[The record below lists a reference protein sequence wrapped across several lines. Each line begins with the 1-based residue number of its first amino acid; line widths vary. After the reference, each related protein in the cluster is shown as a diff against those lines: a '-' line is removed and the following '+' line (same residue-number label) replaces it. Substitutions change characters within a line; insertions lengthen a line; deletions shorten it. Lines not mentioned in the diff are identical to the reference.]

1 MKKIFLIFTFLT
13 PLFFSL
19 LTPTQSYA
27 LDGNAS
33 SGFNEGLK
41 KVGGQAANRDAL
53 NSPIQS
59 VIEILFYVAG
69 VAAVIT
75 IVVSGIRYI
84 TSDGDAGK
92 ASQAKQVLVYAIVG
106 LVVVVLSYAIVN
118 FILDQV
124 Q

>member
-1 MKKIFLIFTFLT
+1 MKKIFLIFTLLT
-13 PLFFSL
+13 PLVFSL
-19 LTPTQSYA
+19 LTSLPTTA

-33 SGFNEGLK
+33 KKFDEGLQ
-41 KVGGQAANRDAL
+41 KVGGQAANKDAL
-53 NSPIQS
+53 DSPIQS
-59 VIEILFYVAG
+59 VIEILLYVAG
-69 VAAVIT
+69 VAAVIV